1 MIQTINGID
10 LLILLIGIAVGTRF
24 GITIQRA
31 REYEKEL
38 NKKDDF
44 NEWLNGYKIEQ
55 QMARDG
61 WNL

>member
-10 LLILLIGIAVGTRF
+10 LLILIIGIAVGTRF

-38 NKKDDF
+38 NHRDDF
-44 NEWLNGYKIEQ
+44 QLWLDGQQIEN
-55 QMARDG
+55 QMRRDG
-61 WNL
+61 WKL